1 MQFRYQPAL
10 YSPPHTNVV
19 LSASHIEILFLHA
32 QFCDEAAQQ
41 PLPWVGY

>member
-19 LSASHIEILFLHA
+19 LSASHIEMTLSPCTVL
-32 QFCDEAAQQ
+32 
-41 PLPWVGY
+41 